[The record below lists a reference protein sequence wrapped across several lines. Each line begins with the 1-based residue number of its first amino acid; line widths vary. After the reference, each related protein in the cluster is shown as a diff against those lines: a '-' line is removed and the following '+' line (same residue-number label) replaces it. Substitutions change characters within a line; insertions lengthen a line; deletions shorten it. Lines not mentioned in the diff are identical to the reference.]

1 MPRRAAKNAF
11 AMDRDTSADTPT
23 APPPLVKLP
32 PVDDLPPLPAAPP
45 ATRAP
50 AAAPVQ
56 KEPAAEPDVAEQG
69 RGAGKP
75 RGSGG
80 RPAGTRAKDSST
92 SETKPDAKP
101 NDKPGA
107 KPDAKPP
114 VTITRI
120 PARVPGELYEL
131 ALPLVKGLGMPSWGQ
146 LVSWTCADHRADV
159 VASIVANARAESRRP
174 RGQGVVGTAGNQV
187 TARLYPDELAPLE
200 AVMKDAKSKIDQK
213 VTRTMVVLAA
223 LEVATANAASQ
234 AS

>member
-1 MPRRAAKNAF
+1 
-11 AMDRDTSADTPT
+11 MDRDTSADTPT
-23 APPPLVKLP
+23 TPPSAATLP
-32 PVDDLPPLPAAPP
+32 PVADLPPLPAS
-45 ATRAP
+45 AP
-50 AAAPVQ
+50 ASPASRTTSPAEKAEAAVDRPH
-56 KEPAAEPDVAEQG
+56 DVAEQG
-69 RGAGKP
+69 RGTGKP
-75 RGSGG
+75 RGTGG
-80 RPAGTRAKDSST
+80 RPAGTRTKDTST
-92 SETKPDAKP
+92 SENKPETKPESQP
-101 NDKPGA
+101 T
-107 KPDAKPP
+107 

-159 VASIVANARAESRRP
+159 VASIIANARAESRRP

-200 AVMKDAKSKIDQK
+200 AVVKEAKGKLDQK